1 MKQLILLHGALGA
14 SSQFIELKKRLES
27 YYQLFLLDFDG
38 HGHGKATEEMSIEL
52 FSETLKNFIDER
64 QLVKPLIFGYSMGGY
79 VALLTASKY
88 PNSIGA
94 VLTLGT
100 KFKWDEESATQEI
113 KLLDPE
119 KIELKVPKFAEYLET
134 IQAPTEW
141 KKVMYQTQE
150 LMLRLGKSPLLEKSV
165 LESITIP
172 VHLRLGSEDTMVTLN
187 ETEAIR
193 QQLKNATFEVVD
205 GIPHPIQQ
213 ISNESLENLIRST
226 LI

>member
-14 SSQFIELKKRLES
+14 SSQFTELKKRLKLHFKVYS
-27 YYQLFLLDFDG
+27 LDFDG
-38 HGHGKATEEMSIEL
+38 YGNGSETEEMSIEI
-52 FSETLKNFIDER
+52 FSETLKQFIDEHH
-64 QLVKPLIFGYSMGGY
+64 LDKPLIFGYSMGGY

-88 PNSIGA
+88 PTSIGA

-100 KFKWDEESATQEI
+100 KFKWDEEGAAQEI

-119 KIELKVPKFAEYLET
+119 KIAEKIPKFAAYLEEV
-134 IQAPTEW
+134 QSPKEW

-150 LMLRLGKSPLLEKSV
+150 LMMRLGKSPLMTSSV
-165 LESITIP
+165 LEKIIIP
-172 VHLRLGSEDTMVTLN
+172 VHLRLGAEDSMVSKE
-187 ETEAIR
+187 ETEVIR

-213 ISNESLENLIRST
+213 ISNESLEDLIRST